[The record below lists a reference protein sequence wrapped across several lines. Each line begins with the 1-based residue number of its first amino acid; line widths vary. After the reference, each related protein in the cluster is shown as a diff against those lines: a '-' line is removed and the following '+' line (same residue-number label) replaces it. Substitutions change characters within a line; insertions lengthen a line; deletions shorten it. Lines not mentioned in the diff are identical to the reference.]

1 MAYDFNHDG
10 YDLSGYD
17 QKLVKQAQGGTR
29 WGKRDQARYDQLV
42 ADKQARQKEVRA
54 GRAEDFK
61 NQKIQS
67 AKDFNFDQHNSK
79 KHEGTHVSGQEVR
92 YLRSRHKGGGGD
104 VRDTYAALTAQK
116 EAGATFGK
124 RAQNQ
129 YDRMGQRINKL
140 DERAKAKEKAQAAQS
155 VPPANQPQDT
165 TQPAVEPDTQD
176 IIVPQPGETGNQ
188 SNDTSIENS
197 QEQNVNQDNDI
208 NTNVNGDNNYVV
220 NNQDNSIRQY
230 GGDNRSFVYNSNGGD
245 GLTDTPASMA
255 TLAGFWDVDDSPAAT
270 AKRLDLNQ
278 DLNAQAQKKYADTSH
293 IAMGA
298 IKRADQNSY
307 IDPAGLD
314 ARVRGREQNSY
325 DRAAL
330 MSKNLWGDLAN
341 MNFTWTNNKP
351 AEKVEQP
358 DFEKMYDK
366 YTDFD

>member
-1 MAYDFNHDG
+1 MAYDFTHDG

-17 QKLVKQAQGGTR
+17 QKLVKQAQGGTN
-29 WGKRDQARYDQLV
+29 WGKNDQARYDKLV
-42 ADKQARQKEVRA
+42 AEKKARVQEVRA

-61 NQKIQS
+61 NQKIKS
-67 AKDFNFDQHNSK
+67 AKDFNFDQHNK
-79 KHEGTHVSGQEVR
+79 KGVEGTHISGQEVR
-92 YLRSRHKGGGGD
+92 YLRSRHGKGGN

-116 EAGATFGK
+116 EAGATFGG
-124 RAQNQ
+124 RAQKQ
-129 YDRMGQRINKL
+129 YDRMGHRINKMN
-140 DERAKAKEKAQAAQS
+140 ERAAAKEKARAAQS
-155 VPPANQPQDT
+155 VPPADQPQDRI
-165 TQPAVEPDTQD
+165 QPAPDPD
-176 IIVPQPGETGNQ
+176 SQPIYLPNPGQTGNQ
-188 SNDTSIENS
+188 DNDTSIKNS

-208 NTNVNGDNNYVV
+208 NSTVDGNNNYVV

-255 TLAGFWDVDDSPAAT
+255 TLAGFYAPDDSPAAT
-270 AKRLDLNQ
+270 ASRLDFHQ
-278 DLNAQAQKKYADTSH
+278 DMNTQAQKKYADTSH

-298 IKRADQNSY
+298 IKRANQNSY
-307 IDPAGLD
+307 IDPAGID

-341 MNFTWTNNKP
+341 MNFNWTSNKP

-358 DFEKMYDK
+358 DFKKMKDD
-366 YTDFD
+366 YTDF